1 METFKYSLEKEQTER
16 LWFRPATLAD
26 FDTWLIFC
34 AYPDSLKYIFG
45 EEQLAWNDPYKY
57 CEFWFQRIFTR
68 YQNGLGGMNVL
79 IEKSSGNI
87 VGMCGLLV
95 QTIDEKEELEIG
107 YSLMPEYRGKGFA
120 LEAARKCKEF
130 AIAHQLSESLIS
142 VVHVDNEASAR
153 VARNN
158 GMFLD
163 KTTVSQGAPVNVF
176 RVKIS

>member
-1 METFKYSLEKEQTER
+1 METFKYSLENEQTER
-16 LWFRPATLAD
+16 LWFRPAKPTD

-57 CEFWFQRIFTR
+57 CEYWFERIFTR

-79 IEKSSGNI
+79 IEKSSGQM

-95 QTIDEKEELEIG
+95 QTIDEIEELEIG
-107 YSLMPEYRGKGFA
+107 YSLMPDYRGKGFA

-130 AIAHQLSESLIS
+130 AMAHHLSESLIS
-142 VVHVDNEASAR
+142 VVHVDNEASAK

-163 KTTVSQGAPVNVF
+163 KTTVSHGAPVNVF
-176 RVKIS
+176 RIKIS